1 MDDAIDRSVDLLTD
15 PAREL
20 FARFGLLRGG
30 TDLSGVRS
38 VCADDGVVMGVDVVD
53 ALRELVDASLIQAER
68 TPAGTWYRMLFPIQA
83 NASARAAESAESDAV
98 LHRLVRH
105 VIAEV
110 RHLSSM
116 IEGSDPV
123 PGVAGFERLAPAI
136 RQVYGWLDAADD
148 RSGVHEL
155 LAAIGPV
162 TLTATN
168 ALPEATDWL
177 ALARPHL
184 ATAPLDH
191 RLRIELGVLWHV
203 HMSTDDYMELAE
215 RSVELAHTLDDRA
228 MLVVAMAMLV
238 DGHTDRDSDRSVE
251 LGREMTAIARE
262 GELSLFGLA
271 LNFVLNPMLR
281 TRRLEEAE
289 QLLDEGFALG
299 PARLGV
305 FEPQLLYQAGR
316 LALARGDL
324 DAADVYYR
332 ESMQAAIRQG
342 TLHGRT
348 YALLG
353 QAMVATARGELR
365 VAQSLF
371 LTTFEFDRVVS
382 QREVWGSLVWA
393 AIVSVDLGD
402 EATIRRCIDE
412 FVRLERP
419 LEQCAYQV
427 THACLHLVLG
437 DVVAARD
444 HLLRAMDGVA
454 DVASIQWFGELIS
467 LWRRTVDPA
476 AVDRIEQLREDVLDR
491 TVAPRA
497 AIPALLDLPAL
508 P

>member
-1 MDDAIDRSVDLLTD
+1 
-15 PAREL
+15 
-20 FARFGLLRGG
+20 
-30 TDLSGVRS
+30 
-38 VCADDGVVMGVDVVD
+38 
-53 ALRELVDASLIQAER
+53 
-68 TPAGTWYRMLFPIQA
+68 
-83 NASARAAESAESDAV
+83 
-98 LHRLVRH
+98 
-105 VIAEV
+105 
-110 RHLSSM
+110 
-116 IEGSDPV
+116 
-123 PGVAGFERLAPAI
+123 
-136 RQVYGWLDAADD
+136 
-148 RSGVHEL
+148 
-155 LAAIGPV
+155 
-162 TLTATN
+162 
-168 ALPEATDWL
+168 
-177 ALARPHL
+177 
-184 ATAPLDH
+184 
-191 RLRIELGVLWHV
+191 
-203 HMSTDDYMELAE
+203 MSTDDYMELAE

-353 QAMVATARGELR
+353 QAMVATARGELW

-476 AVDRIEQLREDVLDR
+476 AVDRIEQIREDVLDR